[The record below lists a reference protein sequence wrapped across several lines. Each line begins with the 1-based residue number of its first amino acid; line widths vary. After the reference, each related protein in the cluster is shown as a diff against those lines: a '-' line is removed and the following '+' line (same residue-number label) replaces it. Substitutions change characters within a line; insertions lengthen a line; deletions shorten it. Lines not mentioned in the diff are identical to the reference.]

1 MSFATIS
8 VIGLG
13 YIGLPTAAAFASR
26 QKQVIGVDINHIHSI
41 WYGAALG

>member
-1 MSFATIS
+1 MSFTTIS

-26 QKQVIGVDINHIHSI
+26 
-41 WYGAALG
+41 